1 MCCLSG
7 YVECGRKFVQI
18 GVDLNERDHSGK
30 TPTHNAA
37 YKGSYEC
44 LDLLV
49 SNGAAF
55 KCVDDLQ
62 RLPLHYAAAYGHY
75 QCAFTLVGIG
85 SPVNVPDANGCHPLH
100 LAAAYDHEGKVVEYL
115 LEHKADA
122 TAEESR
128 GFSPLHYAIAGGN
141 VNGVTL
147 LISHY
152 QKNLENSV
160 VKKIVN
166 KRSMDVTPLQ
176 LAAKLGSMEILHALT
191 PYYEDVNLSNS
202 RGVTPLILAAREGH
216 AQSVHFLLRFGAKVA
231 MTDEHRMTAV
241 HYSAKNGHSQCLML
255 LLHNSE
261 DEAVVNMLDGQSRTA
276 LMLAAS
282 GNHLE
287 CIQILLKCGADPNI
301 LDKDSHSCLFRA
313 VVNGQ
318 NSIVQLL
325 LSNNANV
332 QRSDVNGKTVLHLAA
347 ACGHLTCMQMIMSCM
362 TDEEIRAE
370 DNQFCTALHWAC
382 YNGHANCVEY
392 LIEKDIF
399 KELHGNVF
407 SPVHCAAFSGVERC
421 LEAVC
426 DRFGNDRCVRLLD
439 ALHRTPLHVA
449 AVRGHSSCARMLV
462 ARGADTEAADAEGRT
477 PLIAAA
483 QAGHATVVAL
493 HWACLK
499 KHTQTALLILGDTQG
514 DSVVSIINNE
524 KKMPL
529 HIAVRNGLVEVTR
542 ALLQKN
548 ASLTAVDNE
557 GLTPALCCAPNQN
570 VAQCLAL
577 ILQSLPQLTVSGDN
591 KQDNLNLLPFYK
603 SIKEKLK
610 LSESRSVGLQVS
622 YQARPKTVTIPKPT
636 SKLMIAENNDDCFLV
651 ESKDFNAEWNNETE
665 EKKGMHL
672 HKAYSDMSLVCDRPA
687 RNAPQPKPKFCRE
700 CYKLQH
706 ACFECNLKKVLKKH
720 ITGRSTDEEFQGF
733 IVKCI
738 VDDHPTFKRAL
749 AAVNKEISQKNKL
762 HNSRI
767 PYRLVRSQQMS
778 YRMNGSDVK
787 SQSTS
792 LRSTNCANLTD
803 CKAKQMRTHQNV
815 RKWNR

>member
-1 MCCLSG
+1 MWFRVHLSAAVGLRRGSYLGEPERQHALHLACL
-7 YVECGRKFVQI
+7 CG
-18 GVDLNERDHSGK
+18 
-30 TPTHNAA
+30 NAA
-37 YKGSYEC
+37 ACRALCEAGAPVVARNNRGRAPLHLAAASAAARAAECLDVLLDTRGVEVDARDADGRTPLHATALHGRFTRSKALLDKGALVDVQDKTTVHHYISQLHMAMIFWLIHYLNLVPIQPEKGLRVEHPFTCVAFPVTLNAVESSYKLGSYEC

-176 LAAKLGSMEILHALT
+176 LAILHALT

-231 MTDEHRMTAV
+231 MTDEHRMTA
-241 HYSAKNGHSQCLML
+241 
-255 LLHNSE
+255 
-261 DEAVVNMLDGQSRTA
+261 
-276 LMLAAS
+276 
-282 GNHLE
+282 
-287 CIQILLKCGADPNI
+287 ILLKCGADPNI

-370 DNQFCTALHWAC
+370 DNQFC
-382 YNGHANCVEY
+382 HANCVEY

-407 SPVHCAAFSGVERC
+407 SPLFRC
-421 LEAVC
+421 GALPGGGL
-426 DRFGNDRCVRLLD
+426 RPVRQ
-439 ALHRTPLHVA
+439 R
-449 AVRGHSSCARMLV
+449 
-462 ARGADTEAADAEGRT
+462 
-477 PLIAAA
+477 
-483 QAGHATVVAL
+483 
-493 HWACLK
+493 
-499 KHTQTALLILGDTQG
+499 
-514 DSVVSIINNE
+514 
-524 KKMPL
+524 
-529 HIAVRNGLVEVTR
+529 
-542 ALLQKN
+542 
-548 ASLTAVDNE
+548 
-557 GLTPALCCAPNQN
+557 
-570 VAQCLAL
+570 
-577 ILQSLPQLTVSGDN
+577 
-591 KQDNLNLLPFYK
+591 
-603 SIKEKLK
+603 
-610 LSESRSVGLQVS
+610 
-622 YQARPKTVTIPKPT
+622 
-636 SKLMIAENNDDCFLV
+636 
-651 ESKDFNAEWNNETE
+651 
-665 EKKGMHL
+665 
-672 HKAYSDMSLVCDRPA
+672 
-687 RNAPQPKPKFCRE
+687 
-700 CYKLQH
+700 
-706 ACFECNLKKVLKKH
+706 
-720 ITGRSTDEEFQGF
+720 
-733 IVKCI
+733 
-738 VDDHPTFKRAL
+738 
-749 AAVNKEISQKNKL
+749 
-762 HNSRI
+762 
-767 PYRLVRSQQMS
+767 
-778 YRMNGSDVK
+778 
-787 SQSTS
+787 S
-792 LRSTNCANLTD
+792 LRPPS
-803 CKAKQMRTHQNV
+803 
-815 RKWNR
+815 